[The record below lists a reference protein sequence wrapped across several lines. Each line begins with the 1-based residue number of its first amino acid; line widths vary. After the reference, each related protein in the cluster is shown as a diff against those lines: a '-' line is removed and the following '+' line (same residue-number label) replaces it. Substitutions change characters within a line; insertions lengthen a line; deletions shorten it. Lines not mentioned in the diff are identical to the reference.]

1 MKLYTE
7 AILWF
12 LNCGL
17 LPEKTSARFQD
28 LFPVR
33 QLEKLYSTKRS
44 KWQSKFA
51 QWLKTNHFLA
61 EELKNV
67 GLLIDGLCKQLGSRL
82 VVSKHRGGE
91 IGCAGCAECTVA
103 HALFDSLKNLNLLTA
118 LRGGGRYEK
127 LVVPLCTDQTKNV
140 DSAKWCILSKIPKRI
155 TTSAAPDTATPNFA
169 CFHHP

>member
-82 VVSKHRGGE
+82 VVSKLERQLPLKFPKKCLFIE
-91 IGCAGCAECTVA
+91 SRNANTGCGIQTEVHT
-103 HALFDSLKNLNLLTA
+103 NLLISF
-118 LRGGGRYEK
+118 
-127 LVVPLCTDQTKNV
+127 Q
-140 DSAKWCILSKIPKRI
+140 KRI
-155 TTSAAPDTATPNFA
+155 I
-169 CFHHP
+169 